1 MRERILRALAPTR
14 YRRFLVYLMGPYKQH
29 DGPDEAAYRFLE
41 TVRDG
46 LREEGFNA
54 FLATDVDVSLEEMDA
69 GTQSLAFARAS
80 DAVLFVVREEGKNLG
95 VGIETGAVLE
105 DLSSRSRERVLF
117 LHERD
122 VRSAL
127 IASVADRWDATVRT
141 YDDETELFDE
151 ARLFLR
157 DVMRKE
163 STGELPFPPG
173 G

>member
-1 MRERILRALAPTR
+1 MRERILRSLDPTR
-14 YRRFLVYLMGPYKQH
+14 YRQFLVYLMGPYKQH
-29 DGPDEAAYRFLE
+29 DGPDEAAHRFLE

-46 LREEGFNA
+46 LRDEGFNA
-54 FLATDVDVSLEEMDA
+54 YLATDVDVPLEEVDA
-69 GTQSLAFARAS
+69 GTQSLEFARAS
-80 DAVLFVVREEGKNLG
+80 NAVLFVVREEGKNLG

-117 LHERD
+117 LHERG

-141 YDDETELFDE
+141 FDDEEELFDE

-163 STGELPFPPG
+163 STGELPFPPDG
-173 G
+173 